1 MDFDEKAE
9 LFYKE
14 TQIWPLGKDAPR
26 DMHMANE
33 DELRVLAFRAWWKAH
48 EAYAALK
55 AENERLER
63 IVKFVNLKAN
73 MAIMQEMAH
82 TKQTLL
88 TTLNYIYDGTLAP
101 PEGE

>member
-1 MDFDEKAE
+1 MDKR
-9 LFYKE
+9 
-14 TQIWPLGKDAPR
+14 DAHAI
-26 DMHMANE
+26 DGFCSDA
-33 DELRVLAFRAWWKAH
+33 LA